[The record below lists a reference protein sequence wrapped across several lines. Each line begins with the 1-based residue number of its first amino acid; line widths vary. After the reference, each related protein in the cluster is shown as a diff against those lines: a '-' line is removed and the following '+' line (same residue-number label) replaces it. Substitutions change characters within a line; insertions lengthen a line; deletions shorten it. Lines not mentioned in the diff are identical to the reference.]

1 MASKEPAMNHRA
13 LACTLALFAL
23 AAACGGEQ
31 PAATQPSN
39 PAASASAAPAASE
52 APAASAAPS
61 AAASAAPAPSAAPS
75 ASVAEAPAGPPPP
88 GPGEWDKWSKD
99 QKLAYM
105 KTAVLPK
112 MGGLFHDVN
121 PTRYAEPKCVL
132 CHSAASA
139 KSGSFKMP
147 NADLPKLPATP
158 EGFKKLHDAK
168 PQVMDFMMQQVV
180 PQMAALVGEQ
190 PFDVKTGKG
199 FGCFECHTKKK

>member
-1 MASKEPAMNHRA
+1 MNHRA
-13 LACTLALFAL
+13 LVCTLALFAFT
-23 AAACGGEQ
+23 AACGGEQ

-61 AAASAAPAPSAAPS
+61 AAASAAAAPSAAPS
-75 ASVAEAPAGPPPP
+75 AEAAPAAPPPP

-105 KTAVLPK
+105 KTAVMPK
-112 MGGLFHDVN
+112 MGGLFHDFDS
-121 PTRYAEPKCVL
+121 TKYAEPKCVL
-132 CHSAASA
+132 CHGAAA
-139 KSGSFKMP
+139 KTGSFKMP
-147 NADLPKLPATP
+147 NPDLPKLPANP
-158 EGFKKLHDAK
+158 AGFKKIHDAK

-190 PFDVKTGKG
+190 PFDPKTNKG